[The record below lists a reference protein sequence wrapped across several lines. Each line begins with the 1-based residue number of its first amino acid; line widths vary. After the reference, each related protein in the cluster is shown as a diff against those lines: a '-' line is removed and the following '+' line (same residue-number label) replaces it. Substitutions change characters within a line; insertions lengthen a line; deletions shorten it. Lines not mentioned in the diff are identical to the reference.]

1 MFGCEVETPH
11 NNPLAADGMEIW
23 VVLQKVLA
31 AAEGER
37 CAAWVICKSAV
48 RSYLLVFEIKSSY

>member
-1 MFGCEVETPH
+1 MSGCEVETPH
-11 NNPLAADGMEIW
+11 NNPLAADGTEIW

-37 CAAWVICKSAV
+37 
-48 RSYLLVFEIKSSY
+48 